1 MTHPLHWLL
10 LAIAGGFGTLLRA
23 GCTTL
28 AVRLAGDER
37 SWAAEAATLA
47 VNVAGS
53 FAFGLIYGLSE
64 SRQAVPP
71 AWQPIILAGLLG
83 GFTTYSSFA
92 FQSLSL
98 LTGGRLVTAGC
109 YLAATTALALAAVW
123 AGLRL
128 AGG

>member
-10 LAIAGGFGTLLRA
+10 LALAGGLGTLLRA

-28 AVRLAGDER
+28 AMRLAGDER
-37 SWAAEAATLA
+37 GWAAEAATLA
-47 VNVAGS
+47 INVAGS
-53 FAFGLIYGLSE
+53 FAFGLIYGLTA

-71 AWQPIILAGLLG
+71 AWQPIVLVGLLG

-92 FQSLSL
+92 FQSMML
-98 LTGGRLVTAGC
+98 LNNHRMAWALAYV
-109 YLAATTALALAAVW
+109 AATSLLALAAVW

>member
-10 LAIAGGFGTLLRA
+10 LAVAGGFGTLLRA

-92 FQSLSL
+92 FQSVMLLNNARMAWGLAYVVATSL
-98 LTGGRLVTAGC
+98 
-109 YLAATTALALAAVW
+109 LALAAVW